1 MLYLRGCREYSGRQ
15 IQKIVPSR
23 GNSLFQDDVFAYKGT
38 ERSIM
43 NFREILKSG
52 KYIFFDGGMGTML
65 QAAGLESGTLPEE
78 WNITHPEEIVKI
90 HRAYVEAG
98 SDVITA
104 NTFGANPAKFGDRV
118 SDIISAAIKL
128 ARESG
133 ARFVA
138 QDIGPTGKLLKPL
151 GDYDFDEAYELFK
164 AQVLAGAAA
173 GADLF
178 IIETMTDLLEM
189 KAAVLAVKENSDLPV
204 IATMSYEKNART
216 FLGALASAATVTL
229 CGLGV
234 DAVGVNCSLGPND
247 LTDTVLEICRYAS
260 VPVIM
265 QANAG
270 LPTTIDGHS
279 VYDLKPGQYALNV
292 VQVIDKCRAEGIDK
306 VQLLGGCCGTT
317 PEYIKHVVSD
327 VLSAADHVHA
337 LSAPQSEGNSIPVL
351 NSLTSFRHP
360 GPVFWNDFP
369 AEHLASPDS
378 LTSRAMVCSARELIE
393 YENKTAVVGE
403 RLNPTGKKKIS
414 AALRAQDY
422 DLLVA
427 EGIKEYEC
435 GAQILDV
442 NAGLPDIDET
452 AVLVNLITELQ
463 GACPLPLQIDT
474 SDTKALEAAVRHYN
488 GKPIINSVN
497 GKEENMRAVLPI
509 AAKYGAALICLTL
522 DEGGIPEKAED
533 RIAIA
538 EKIMNRAAEYGIP
551 RKNLIIDGLV
561 MTVSTNQK
569 EARETLKTVGLAR
582 SRLGLHTCLGV
593 SNISFGLPNRE
604 VLSSVFLA
612 EAFTCGLNLPIID
625 PTKDRYMQTVYSHR
639 VLSMEDEGSVAYIDY
654 SMAHPLITAAAGAP
668 AAGSNPAVPASGNTA
683 GSADA
688 ANGRAS
694 LLNALGADAAGSA
707 AGRAVSGDH
716 RTVADII
723 ISGNKLAI
731 AEKTRELLETMPSL
745 DLINNEFIPAL
756 DRVGEL
762 YEQGKIF
769 LPQLMSSA
777 ETAKKGFDII
787 KASMPSDS
795 SAKRMKIVL
804 ATVKGDIHDIGKNIV
819 KMLLENY
826 GYEVNDLG
834 KDVEPQTIVN
844 AVQSDNI
851 RLVGLSALMTTTVH
865 SMEETIAIL
874 HRECP
879 GCKVMV
885 GGAVLTADL
894 ASKIGAD
901 YYSKDAAGSAKIAAE
916 VESTL
921 S

>member
-1 MLYLRGCREYSGRQ
+1 
-15 IQKIVPSR
+15 
-23 GNSLFQDDVFAYKGT
+23 
-38 ERSIM
+38 M
-43 NFREILKSG
+43 NFRDTLKSG

-78 WNITHPEEIVKI
+78 WNLTHPEEIIKI
-90 HRAYVEAG
+90 HKAYVEAG

-104 NTFGANPAKFGDRV
+104 NTFGANPAKFGERTPE
-118 SDIISAAIKL
+118 IIAAAIKL

-151 GDYDFDEAYELFK
+151 GDYEFDDAYELYK
-164 AQVLAGAAA
+164 AQVLAGVAA
-173 GADLF
+173 GTDLF

-204 IATMSYEKNART
+204 IATMSYEKNGRT

-234 DAVGVNCSLGPND
+234 DAVGVNCSLGPGD
-247 LTDTVLEICRYAS
+247 LIEVVKEICRYAT

-270 LPTTIDGHS
+270 LPSTVDGHS
-279 VYDLKPGQYALNV
+279 VYTLKAHDYALNV
-292 VQVIDKCRAEGIDK
+292 AQIIKECREEDIDK
-306 VQLLGGCCGTT
+306 VQILGGCCGTT
-317 PEYIKHVVSD
+317 PEYIREEIASVKSISLEYSGPAFWND
-327 VLSAADHVHA
+327 SPEERLAA
-337 LSAPQSEGNSIPVL
+337 PE
-351 NSLTSFRHP
+351 SLTSH
-360 GPVFWNDFP
+360 
-369 AEHLASPDS
+369 
-378 LTSRAMVCSARELIE
+378 AMVCSAREFID
-393 YENKTAVVGE
+393 YDNKTAVVGE

-435 GAQILDV
+435 GAEILDV
-442 NAGLPDIDET
+442 NAGLPDIDEA

-463 GACPLPLQIDT
+463 GSCPLPLQIDT

-497 GKEENMRAVLPI
+497 GKEENMKAVLPI

-551 RKNLIIDGLV
+551 KKNLIIDGLV

-582 SRLGLHTCLGV
+582 AKLGLHTCLGV

-639 VLSMEDEGSVAYIDY
+639 VLSMEDENSVGYIEY
-654 SMAHPLITAAAGAP
+654 AQAHPLVTQ
-668 AAGSNPAVPASGNTA
+668 NAVASGASGNTGA
-683 GSADA
+683 GKGHNSLISALSSNGNPA
-688 ANGRAS
+688 SGGTSNANPASSASGANGS
-694 LLNALGADAAGSA
+694 DGKS
-707 AGRAVSGDH
+707 
-716 RTVADII
+716 VADII

-731 AEKTRELLETMPSL
+731 AEKTKELLETMPAL

-787 KASMPSDS
+787 KATMPTDGS
-795 SAKRMKIVL
+795 SKRMKIVL

-826 GYEVNDLG
+826 GYEVLDLG
-834 KDVEPQTIVN
+834 KDVEPQAIVN
-844 AVQSDNI
+844 AVQADNI

-865 SMEETIAIL
+865 SMEETIAVL

-885 GGAVLTADL
+885 GGAVLTEEL
-894 ASKIGAD
+894 AKKIGAD

-916 VESTL
+916 VEAE
-921 S
+921 